1 MTKFIIL
8 YNNNYNNNN
17 LNTIYLKMKSLRL
30 ASGLTLTFLFALV
43 YALVFV
49 ISVWFLPGAWW
60 SLLIMIGFT
69 IGIILMQYGIS
80 PYIIQWVYKIDWI
93 PYDEY
98 KRRYPHLAETL
109 EKVVNVNDM
118 DMPRLGII
126 RDLNPNAFTFGHTKN
141 NARVVLTEGILKF
154 LDEEEQQA
162 VLAHELGHVIH
173 RDFIL
178 MTIVFAIPMIF
189 LTIARWAYYSSLFRR
204 IGRDEEGG
212 YMYLVMIAI
221 AFLSFLC
228 YYIGYFLS
236 LVISRI
242 REYYADEHAAEV
254 LENPNALS
262 TGLVKIAYGLINSQ
276 EKSIE
281 ERNKSKVRAVKGL
294 GIFDPNS
301 AQTFAVA
308 SMGPRGTYSKEAI
321 QAAAAWDLYNPWA
334 KYYQLYS
341 SHPLPARRIQ
351 RLNEQCEQYN
361 KQPEIDFSDAERIKE
376 EQAGKSMKGEF
387 LTDLLFKNLPTY
399 ILLGFII
406 FSIIWLFDIIGFYS
420 LPFVSGLGV
429 SQLMFLWAVC
439 FYLIAFGF
447 IARTLFRYRSGF
459 KPYNVV
465 DLLTRVK
472 ASPIRCIP
480 AVIEGKIIGKG
491 VPGYYI
497 SDDLYFQDETGIL
510 YVDYRFGLSIVDF
523 FWAIRRASDMVGKT
537 VRIKGWYRRGPM
549 PYIQVRELQTM
560 DGKTYKNHTKG
571 LSYVWAALAFLIGVG
586 IFVFWLFLFVL

>member
-1 MTKFIIL
+1 
-8 YNNNYNNNN
+8 
-17 LNTIYLKMKSLRL
+17 MKSLKL

-49 ISVWFLPGAWW
+49 ISVWFLPFAWW

-69 IGIILMQYGIS
+69 LGIVLMQYGIS
-80 PYIIQWVYKIDWI
+80 PYIIQWVYQIDWI
-93 PYDEY
+93 PYEQY
-98 KRRYPHLAETL
+98 KRQYPHLAETL
-109 EKVVNVNDM
+109 EKVVDVNNI

-126 RDLNPNAFTFGHTKN
+126 HDMNPNAFTFGHTKN
-141 NARVVLTEGILKF
+141 NARVVLTDGILNF
-154 LDEEEQQA
+154 LNEEEQKA

-173 RDFIL
+173 SDFIL

-212 YMYLVMIAI
+212 YMVLVMIAI
-221 AFLSFLC
+221 AILSFIC

-262 TGLVKIAYGLINSQ
+262 TGLVKIAYGLISSQ
-276 EKSIE
+276 NKSIE
-281 ERNKSKVRAVKGL
+281 ERNKSKVRAIKGL

-301 AQTFAVA
+301 ASMFAVE
-308 SMGPRGTYSKEAI
+308 SMGKSGGYSKEAI

-334 KYYQLYS
+334 KYYQLHS

-351 RLNEQCEQYN
+351 RLNKQCEQYGL
-361 KQPEIDFSDAERIKE
+361 QPEIDFSDAKE
-376 EQAGKSMKGEF
+376 LKRKQAGRSMMGEF
-387 LTDLLFKNLPTY
+387 LTDLLFKSLPTL
-399 ILLGFII
+399 ILTGFIL
-406 FSIIWLFDIIGFYS
+406 FSIIWLFDIVGFYS
-420 LPFVSGLGV
+420 LPIVSSLGL
-429 SQLMFLWAVC
+429 SQMVFLWAVC

-459 KPYNVV
+459 KPYEVV
-465 DLLTRVK
+465 DLLTKVK

-497 SDDLYFQDETGIL
+497 SDDLYFQDDTGIL

-523 FWAIRRASDMVGKT
+523 FWAIRRASQMVGQN
-537 VRIKGWYRRGPM
+537 VRIIGWYRRGPM
-549 PYIQVRELQTM
+549 PYIQVKELQTM
-560 DGKTYKNHTKG
+560 GKTYKNHTKG
-571 LSYVWAALAFLIGVG
+571 LSYVWAVLAFLIGIG
-586 IFVFWLFLFVL
+586 IFLLWFFVFL